1 MVDDEKSLT
10 VTGKRLLE
18 GLGYTVT
25 TKNSSS
31 EALEDFRQD
40 PDQYDLVITDMTM
53 PDMTGDKLAR
63 EIMDI
68 RPDMPV
74 ILCTGYSE
82 LITEE
87 SAKEKGIR
95 ELVMKP
101 LVTGQLA
108 KTIRRVLDGSDGD

>member
-1 MVDDEKSLT
+1 
-10 VTGKRLLE
+10 
-18 GLGYTVT
+18 
-25 TKNSSS
+25 
-31 EALEDFRQD
+31 
-40 PDQYDLVITDMTM
+40 
-53 PDMTGDKLAR
+53 
-63 EIMDI
+63 MDI